1 MGTGKKNAVKKLLI
15 CGLVVKILMKR
26 ILVLYY
32 TQSGQLLSILQSL
45 ATPLIRAGHTIHFE
59 EIQPVE
65 KFPFPWSSYQF
76 FNAFPEVFT
85 QKPQSLKNVSP
96 KATNGYDLIILGYQP
111 WFLTP
116 SRPVSSFLQGDDGK
130 KILNGKPVVTVL
142 GCRNMWL
149 GAQEKVKKRLIGANS
164 KLVGHIALADRSPN
178 VTSLV
183 TILRWMLTGNKKPFW
198 FFPAAGVAE
207 QDVEHAQTYG
217 ELIHE
222 ALNKNDL
229 ESLQSALNQAGAIE
243 VKPNLVLMERRGQKA
258 FSVWSK
264 FIASGG
270 PLHSTGRK
278 IRVYIF
284 MYLLLTV
291 ITLLSPLLWIVSRI
305 LLTIKRK
312 QLVQDVEYYKQNSLR
327 NG

>member
-1 MGTGKKNAVKKLLI
+1 
-15 CGLVVKILMKR
+15 MKR

-76 FNAFPEVFT
+76 FNAFPEVFS

-116 SRPVSSFLQGDDGK
+116 SRPVSSFLQGEDGK

-149 GAQEKVKKRLIGANS
+149 GAQEKVKKRLIAADA
-164 KLVGHIALADRSPN
+164 KLVGHIALADRSSN
-178 VTSLV
+178 VTSLI

-198 FFPAAGVAE
+198 IFPAAGVAE

-217 ELIHE
+217 ELINQ
-222 ALNKNDL
+222 ALDKNDL
-229 ESLQSALNQAGAIE
+229 ESLQSALNLEGAIE

-258 FSVWSK
+258 FSIWSK

-270 PLHSTGRK
+270 AVHSTGRK

-291 ITLLSPLLWIVSRI
+291 IPLLSPLLWIASRI